1 MELAYGDHWVV
12 EFQRQHVRPPMN
24 TMIIVRMSSSWCQI
38 CYSALWVPSIAS
50 SEWMLRHGSVVGSQY
65 ILFQILRFTTYLL
78 YNRRCMKSLQYITR
92 MRITF
97 WEENIGDISR
107 ICRSVTDEAIMSIHN
122 IGNHIMSDR
131 ALSGG
136 FVLSEWAGITTKNIP
151 NGLAGT

>member
-92 MRITF
+92 MRIPWLSSDSCVGDTQLMLGNYGWSNHVKSQCWTF
-97 WEENIGDISR
+97 YHERSSIVWRTCASRMGRYNDIEYS
-107 ICRSVTDEAIMSIHN
+107 
-122 IGNHIMSDR
+122 
-131 ALSGG
+131 
-136 FVLSEWAGITTKNIP
+136 
-151 NGLAGT
+151 